1 VDLTILQKFE
11 ETIRKDIPDF
21 KIVYKDQSKFMK
33 LLGFLVYPFNP
44 QFMDMF
50 TTTIG
55 NTIYF
60 PTATSYTKSVA
71 SSLSILA
78 HEYVHLYDSKPRSL
92 WFKLSYLFPQILVVL
107 PLIVYAVLSWPHM
120 WILLVPFAG
129 YILGALVGQKVKTL
143 FWVILGLFLVGT
155 FVLAGFLTGWKLFVL
170 LGALSFLAPWPAPW
184 RMKWELRGYSMSKVM
199 RLWMVGVFSPGS
211 RRRMVQQFVGPGY
224 YFMSWSRS
232 HIETKLDEA
241 DAETLQAQEP
251 YKTAYDF
258 LCSHDLVANER

>member
-1 VDLTILQKFE
+1 MDLTILQKFE

-107 PLIVYAVLSWPHM
+107 PLIVTPLLFTGFIAAYSAR
-120 WILLVPFAG
+120 ILQESTIYQTKYKWG
-129 YILGALVGQKVKTL
+129 SEKRYCML
-143 FWVILGLFLVGT
+143 F
-155 FVLAGFLTGWKLFVL
+155 
-170 LGALSFLAPWPAPW
+170 S
-184 RMKWELRGYSMSKVM
+184 
-199 RLWMVGVFSPGS
+199 
-211 RRRMVQQFVGPGY
+211 
-224 YFMSWSRS
+224 
-232 HIETKLDEA
+232 
-241 DAETLQAQEP
+241 
-251 YKTAYDF
+251 
-258 LCSHDLVANER
+258 